1 MWNFKKITLIW
12 DYGSQ
17 NICKSSSSSCR
28 ILFNFLILLHP
39 VSGSRFSNYVSFMN
53 EKRRRREKKLLPPA
67 ASSGRRNIL
76 VSVPVWWWHT
86 AAFTWS
92 QCWCSLL
99 ILMHM
104 VIKVSVKVTTS
115 LWLTSKH
122 VLWFNWG
129 IFPLTCNQ
137 K

>member
-53 EKRRRREKKLLPPA
+53 EKRRRREKKV
-67 ASSGRRNIL
+67 ASTCCQLRTRKHFGICSCMVMTYCSFYLIPMLMFTFNSNAYGNQS
-76 VSVPVWWWHT
+76 VSQ
-86 AAFTWS
+86 S
-92 QCWCSLL
+92 DNL
-99 ILMHM
+99 IMTHFKACF
-104 VIKVSVKVTTS
+104 VI
-115 LWLTSKH
+115 
-122 VLWFNWG
+122 
-129 IFPLTCNQ
+129 
-137 K
+137 